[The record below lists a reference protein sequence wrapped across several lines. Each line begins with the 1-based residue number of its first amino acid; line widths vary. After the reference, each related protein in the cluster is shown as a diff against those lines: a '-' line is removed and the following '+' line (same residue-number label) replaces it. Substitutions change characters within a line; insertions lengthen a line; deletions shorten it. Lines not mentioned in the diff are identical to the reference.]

1 MQHIMQYDCYINIS
15 PSLCSSLMPLTLF
28 KSDYKAALKVVS
40 ALVDMDPDRGT
51 PHADRLEVLGTLV
64 EAYEALHYPVDL
76 PDPIEAIKFRM
87 QQQGLS
93 AKDLMPMIGGLNRVY
108 EVLNRKRPLSILM
121 VRRLNSGLGI
131 SAECLIREVA

>member
-1 MQHIMQYDCYINIS
+1 MEILPIH
-15 PSLCSSLMPLTLF
+15 T
-28 KSDYKAALKVVS
+28 KADYKAALKIVS

-51 PHADRLEVLGTLV
+51 PQADHLEVLGTLV
-64 EAYEALHYPVDL
+64 EAYEALHYSVDL

-131 SAECLIREVA
+131 SAECLIREAVCEMA